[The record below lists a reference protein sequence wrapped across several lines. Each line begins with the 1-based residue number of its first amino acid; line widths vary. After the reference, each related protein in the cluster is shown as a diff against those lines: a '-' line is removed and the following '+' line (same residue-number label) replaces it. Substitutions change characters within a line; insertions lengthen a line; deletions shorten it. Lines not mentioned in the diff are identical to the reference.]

1 MSGPDLG
8 SGPRPLRPGE
18 IVQIKSAPEI
28 LATLDADGKLDG
40 LPFMPEM
47 LAYCGQT
54 VTVYKRADRTCDT
67 IFFDGQRRMHDA
79 VFLTGLRCDG
89 SAHGGCQAG
98 CLIFWKESWLRRP
111 SDERIVA
118 DASGPSG
125 DEFDAASLFA
135 ATRQVVDGDPT
146 AERFMCQATEIS
158 QASAPLP
165 WWEPS
170 QYVRE
175 VATGNAN
182 PLELIIAL
190 VKWVFVQVQRKL
202 TGSTVPLVRGKLAK
216 TPKSLLDLRPGELV
230 RVKTKKEIAQ
240 TLDRGNRNRGL
251 TFDSE
256 MLRYCGGEYRVL
268 RRVNLIINEKT
279 GELMDLPGDCIVLD
293 NVTCTADYHRL
304 CRRSIYPYWRELWLT
319 RVPETSEIIGS
330 PEPRRARPATLVSVH
345 LRDLAMPELEREQL
359 PDLFGTI
366 GHAAPVFVDHA
377 ANR

>member
-1 MSGPDLG
+1 VSGGDLS

-28 LATLDADGKLDG
+28 LATLDAEGKLDG

-47 LAYCGQT
+47 LEYCGQT

-98 CLIFWKESWLRRP
+98 CLIFWKEAWIRRP
-111 SDERIVA
+111 SDEHYA
-118 DASGPSG
+118 DGSSGASNGELG
-125 DEFDAASLFA
+125 TASLIA
-135 ATRQVVDGDPT
+135 ARRVVDGDP
-146 AERFMCQATEIS
+146 APVRFMCQATEIS
-158 QASAPLP
+158 EASTPLP

-170 QYVRE
+170 QYPRE
-175 VATGNAN
+175 VATGNAK
-182 PLELIIAL
+182 PLELLIAL
-190 VKWVFVQVQRKL
+190 VKWVFVQVQRRL
-202 TGSTVPLVRGKLAK
+202 IGGSTVPFVRGKLTK

-230 RVKTKKEIAQ
+230 RVKSRREIAK
-240 TLDRGNRNRGL
+240 TLDRQNRNRGL

-268 RRVNLIINEKT
+268 RRVDRIVNEKT

-293 NVTCTADYHRL
+293 NVTCTAEYHRL

-319 RVPETSEIIGS
+319 RVPEAAEISGS
-330 PEPRRARPATLVSVH
+330 AEPKA
-345 LRDLAMPELEREQL
+345 
-359 PDLFGTI
+359 G
-366 GHAAPVFVDHA
+366 
-377 ANR
+377 